1 MVAFFT
7 TSMYLSHTVVVST
20 PLREIGVLFL
30 ILGMINPDL
39 TPEFVERCLGRGM
52 LTDPA
57 VPWGAVAGTLRPG
70 IGSDSILLVRLALLP
85 AFGSLEHFARSCEN
99 LLIRG
104 QFCVRD

>member
-1 MVAFFT
+1 
-7 TSMYLSHTVVVST
+7 MYLSHIVVVST
-20 PLREIGVLFL
+20 PLRETGVLFH

-39 TPEFVERCLGRGM
+39 APKFVERCLGRGM

-57 VPWGAVAGTLRPG
+57 VPWRAVAGTLRSG
-70 IGSDSILLVRLALLP
+70 IGLDSILLVRLALLP
-85 AFGSLEHFARSCEN
+85 AFGSLDHFARRCED